1 MTYYVNFPVN
11 WAYPSPMLR
20 VLRSLLTG
28 LPLIALPAVAAE
40 TAVATGITSVG
51 PAVFM
56 FTIGGALFLTLIFRR
71 AATQVAH
78 YFVSRLGEYRIRRA
92 LAARSKDVLHDFMLP
107 GAYGGIAKIDHAIMT
122 AGGILCIQTK
132 HYNGI
137 VFGGE
142 DEPQWTNVDG
152 TLRRRFLNPLIQ
164 NEGRTKA
171 MQKALPDVPVANL
184 VVFTGRVEF
193 PTPPPKNVIRV
204 AQLDS
209 FIAKFV
215 FGPSKIEDWDAVWLS
230 LNSAALTDEASR
242 KALELA
248 PDNVHIQQNY
258 DLFREADDKRNRKK
272 RRRRR

>member
-1 MTYYVNFPVN
+1 MI
-11 WAYPSPMLR
+11 
-20 VLRSLLTG
+20 VLVRLFASS
-28 LPLIALPAVAAE
+28 LPLIVLPALAAE
-40 TAVATGITSVG
+40 SAVPTGITSIG
-51 PAVFM
+51 PAAFI
-56 FTIGGALFLTLIFRR
+56 FTIAGALLLTLIFRS
-71 AATQVAH
+71 VAS
-78 YFVSRLGEYRIRRA
+78 YVIGVITSRIGDLRIRRV
-92 LAARSKDVLHDFMLP
+92 LHARSKDVMHDFILP
-107 GAYGGIAKIDHAIMT
+107 GAYGGLVKIDHAILT

-204 AQLDS
+204 GQLDS

-230 LNSAALTDEASR
+230 LNSVALTDEASR
-242 KALELA
+242 K
-248 PDNVHIQQNY
+248 
-258 DLFREADDKRNRKK
+258 DLQAQIA
-272 RRRRR
+272 